1 MISIEKLTKTEDIG
15 ALISVVKKHFK
26 TTEKPHY
33 LDAEFKIAE
42 KNLFEFKELN
52 EAVLAKLITTKTAQ
66 GFILKDNNTVVG
78 GAVIEVRSGRI
89 LFMVSLSNDKNEY
102 KLLTDKMVE
111 TVSEN
116 GATNSLKILAFIG
129 QSDVLDLVGYKYLSK
144 EIYYNYGVKV
154 RALVYSFSQLNYEL

>member
-15 ALISVVKKHFK
+15 ALISVVKKYFK

-52 EAVLAKLITTKTAQ
+52 EAVLTKLITTKTAQ
-66 GFILKDNNTVVG
+66 GFILKDNNMVVG
-78 GAVIEVRSGRI
+78 GAIIEVRSGRI

-129 QSDVLDLVGYKYLSK
+129 QSDILDLVGYKYLSK